1 MITVIVLTKNSQETL
16 EDTLFSIRDFPE
28 VLVYDTGSTDATLS
42 IAKQFPNVKIVQ
54 AEFVGFGP
62 TRNQAA
68 RLASYD
74 WILVLDSDE
83 ILSSKLSRE
92 ILNIILDPTYVY
104 QINRHN
110 FFNGKWIKSCGGWYP
125 DPVIRLY
132 HRKKTQFTNL
142 MVHETICLENIRI
155 CPLSYPIFHT
165 PYRNIHDFL
174 NKMQIYSDL
183 FVAQKIDSKQVSL
196 FQAIFHGFFAFFKS
210 YFLKK
215 GVKEGVEGFIISAYN
230 GQTAFYKYLKLREA
244 QKKIPKDL

>member
-28 VLVYDTGSTDATLS
+28 VLVCDTGSSDTTLS
-42 IAKQFPNVKIVQ
+42 IAKQFPNVKTTQV
-54 AEFVGFGP
+54 EFIGFGP

-68 RLASYD
+68 QSASYD
-74 WILVLDSDE
+74 WILALDSDE
-83 ILSSKLSRE
+83 ILSSKLARE
-92 ILNIILDPTYVY
+92 ILNSVLDPKYVY

-132 HRKKTQFTNL
+132 HRKRTQFTNL
-142 MVHETICLENIRI
+142 MVHETVSLENVKIY
-155 CPLSYPIFHT
+155 PLSYPIFHT

-174 NKMQIYSDL
+174 NKMQVYSDL
-183 FVAQKIDSKQVSL
+183 FVAQKIDSKQTSL
-196 FQAIFHGFFAFFKS
+196 FQAILHGLFAFFKS

-215 GVKEGVEGFIISAYN
+215 GLKEGVEGFIISAYN

-244 QKKIPKDL
+244 QKKLPKDL